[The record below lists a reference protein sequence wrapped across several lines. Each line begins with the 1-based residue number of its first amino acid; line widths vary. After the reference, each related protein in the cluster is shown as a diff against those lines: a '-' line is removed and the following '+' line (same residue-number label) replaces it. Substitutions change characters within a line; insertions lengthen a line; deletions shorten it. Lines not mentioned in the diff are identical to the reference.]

1 MKEVLFKGQR
11 VYNGDRVYGSLSIEY
26 DNTCF
31 ISNWVSILIDPDTNL
46 KEMVCKK
53 LEVKTETISQFTG
66 LLDKNGNKIFEGD
79 IDKSGMVVIF
89 HNNAFQLCSLVAREV
104 VQAIPFWCCDNKIFD
119 KIEII
124 GNIHEKK

>member
-11 VYNGDRVYGSLSIEY
+11 VYNGDWVYGSLSIEY

-31 ISNWVSILIDPDTNL
+31 ISNWVAILIDPETNS

-66 LLDKNGNKIFEGD
+66 LLDKNGNKIFEN
-79 IDKSGMVVIF
+79 DKTNIGVVLFENGCFGIK
-89 HNNAFQLCSLVAREV
+89 
-104 VQAIPFWCCDNKIFD
+104 NKFND
-119 KIEII
+119 F
-124 GNIHEKK
+124 IHFELINLDMLYLLN

>member
-11 VYNGDRVYGSLSIEY
+11 VYNGDWVYGSLSIEY

-31 ISNWVSILIDPDTNL
+31 ISNWVSILIDPETNS

-66 LLDKNGNKIFEGD
+66 LLDKNGNKIFEG
-79 IDKSGMVVIF
+79 
-89 HNNAFQLCSLVAREV
+89 NNSL
-104 VQAIPFWCCDNKIFD
+104 KLT
-119 KIEII
+119 II
-124 GNIHEKK
+124 GIGDHFVDVNEMVNGQWSMVYTQRKSRLRSFI

>member
-11 VYNGDRVYGSLSIEY
+11 VYNGDWVYGSLSIEY

-31 ISNWVSILIDPDTNL
+31 ISNWVSILIDPETNS

-66 LLDKNGNKIFEGD
+66 LLDKNGNKIFEG
-79 IDKSGMVVIF
+79 
-89 HNNAFQLCSLVAREV
+89 NNSL
-104 VQAIPFWCCDNKIFD
+104 KLT
-119 KIEII
+119 II
-124 GNIHEKK
+124 GIGDHFGDVTKMVNGQWFIHSESQGLKVNDTFKIRKLTPR